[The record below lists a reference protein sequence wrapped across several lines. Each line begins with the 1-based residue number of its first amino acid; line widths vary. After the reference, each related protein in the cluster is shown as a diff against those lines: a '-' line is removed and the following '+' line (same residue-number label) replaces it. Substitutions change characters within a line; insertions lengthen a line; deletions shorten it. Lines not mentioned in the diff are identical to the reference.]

1 MAAHSHSLSNL
12 QVQRYGRQMLVPQLG
27 AAGQE
32 RLTRAAVL
40 VVGAG
45 GLGSPAL
52 LYLAAAGVGR
62 LGIVDH
68 DEVDL
73 SNLHRQVTPS
83 PRTLSSPPGSSL
95 LPIAGPT
102 SLSRPSDRRCC
113 TVRRRWAHRRLSR
126 RRRRARRSTR
136 PSLSWRTGSASHRC
150 RTSPCVPPFFGRP
163 VKRGVALR
171 G

>member
-12 QVQRYGRQMLVPQLG
+12 QVHRYGRQMLVPQLG

-62 LGIVDH
+62 LGVVDH

-83 PRTLSSPPGSSL
+83 ARTLSSPPGSSL
-95 LPIAGPT
+95 LSVAGPT
-102 SLSRPSDRRCC
+102 RLSRLFHRRCC
-113 TVRRRWAHRRLSR
+113 TVRRRWAHPRQSR
-126 RRRRARRSTR
+126 RRRRAWRSTR
-136 PSLSWRTGSASHRC
+136 PSLSCRTGSASHRC
-150 RTSPCVPPFFGRP
+150 RTSSCVPLCFERP
-163 VKRGVALR
+163 VCAE
-171 G
+171 